1 MFAGGGFL
9 AWFGDVVAATRS
21 TRSLETRI
29 GYRFKDRSLLTRALT
44 HSSARASGRANGRA
58 SASADRPVDGD
69 NERLEFLGD
78 RVLGLIVAE
87 LLLEIF
93 ETASEGDL
101 AKRFN
106 HMVRGAA
113 CAEVARSWD
122 IGPHLILSDSE
133 AESGGRDKETILADA
148 CEAILAAVFMEAGFA
163 KVREIVRQH
172 WQPRLEKL
180 PIEAADAKSSLQEWA
195 QSQGLALPTYT
206 EIQRV
211 GPDHAPKFTS
221 EVRVDAKR
229 AARGMGAS
237 KRAAEQ
243 EAAAALLDRLRK
255 KTT

>member
-1 MFAGGGFL
+1 M
-9 AWFGDVVAATRS
+9 
-21 TRSLETRI
+21 SL
-29 GYRFKDRSLLTRALT
+29 ALT
-44 HSSARASGRANGRA
+44 HSSARLNRNG
-58 SASADRPVDGD
+58 DGD

-78 RVLGLIVAE
+78 RVLGLVVAE

-93 ETASEGDL
+93 ATASEGDL

-113 CAEVARSWD
+113 CSDVARSWD
-122 IGPHLILSDSE
+122 IGPHLNLSESE

-148 CEAILAAVFMEAGFA
+148 CEAILAAVFIDAGFEKA
-163 KVREIVRQH
+163 RDVVRKH

-180 PIEAADAKSSLQEWA
+180 PVEAADAKSSLQEWA
-195 QSQGLALPTYT
+195 QSQGLALPSYT
-206 EIQRV
+206 EILRV

-255 KTT
+255 KTP